1 MVREEHVAGSQE
13 RLVSRAGTE
22 GWMETELSLHLCS
35 PAHQLHS
42 PEQATSLVP
51 ASASSTINF
60 QRAVTTIHR
69 IGVMTKRAWQQITS
83 FPSLPQPC
91 CQWRSNLELLTSFL
105 HLLEEVVSTS
115 SPGSTFLITGATW
128 DGKRWGRCLSGILQW
143 LLGGGVR

>member
-1 MVREEHVAGSQE
+1 MAGSQE
-13 RLVSRAGTE
+13 RLVSRAGPE
-22 GWMETELSLHLCS
+22 GWMETELSLRLCS
-35 PAHQLHS
+35 PARQLHS
-42 PEQATSLVP
+42 PEQATSPVP

-115 SPGSTFLITGATW
+115 SPALHFL
-128 DGKRWGRCLSGILQW
+128 S
-143 LLGGGVR
+143 